1 MDGRLLIIDRRAE
14 ALRAPLAEA
23 FPSLDIITALVPA
36 EAIGRLD
43 RVVAIVGFGYSFT
56 DELFQKAGALEWLQF
71 LSSGTDRLVNFP
83 SLPDK
88 VVVTSCQGIH
98 GPPVSEMAFFHM
110 LALCRNIYGLLRN
123 REQGRWEHADQKLLY
138 RKSVVV
144 LGTGTIARD
153 FAARCK
159 AFGMTVVGVSATPR
173 RIEGFDEVVDR
184 RALEDAARS
193 ADFLVILTSYSK
205 ETHGMVDAAVLSGMK
220 PTAVI
225 LNLSRGAICDEEAL
239 LDALTGGRIA
249 GAGLDVFNTEPLPDD
264 HPFWGLDNV
273 FITPHIAGSN
283 DTFPD
288 LMMPVLTANIRRF
301 LDGRKSDMVNRVRR

>member
-1 MDGRLLIIDRRAE
+1 MDGRLLIIDRRAD
-14 ALRAPLAEA
+14 ALRARLAQE
-23 FPSLDIITALVPA
+23 FPSLDIITAQAPA
-36 EAIGRLD
+36 DAISRLD
-43 RVVAIVGFGYSFT
+43 RVVAIIGFGYSFA
-56 DELFQKAGALEWLQF
+56 DELFRKAGALEWLQF

-110 LALCRNIYGLLRN
+110 LALSRDVYGLVKN
-123 REQGRWEHADQKLLY
+123 REQGLWEQADQKLLY
-138 RKSVVV
+138 RKTVVV

-159 AFGMTVVGVSATPR
+159 VFGMTVIGVSAMPR
-173 RIEGFDEVVDR
+173 RIDGFDEVVGREALKDTAR
-184 RALEDAARS
+184 R
-193 ADFLVILTSYSK
+193 ADFLVVLTSYSK
-205 ETHGMVDAAVLSGMK
+205 ETHALVDAEVLGEMK
-220 PTAVI
+220 PTAII

-239 LDALTGGRIA
+239 LEALTSGRIG
-249 GAGLDVFNTEPLPDD
+249 GAGLDVFNAEPLPDD

-283 DTFPD
+283 DSFPD

-301 LDGRKSDMVNRVRR
+301 FDGQRSEMMNQVRR